1 MAVIMMASAA
11 LFDTVDGR
19 VARYLNA
26 TSEFGKELDSLADL
40 VSFGIA
46 PATLLYMVIMDK
58 DKADVLL
65 EIILPAIFATCG
77 AVRLARYN
85 VLNVKDYFVGI
96 PIPLSGGLLLL
107 SSIAFR
113 HQSHWI
119 LGIITLILSFMMVSN
134 IHVPRK

>member
-1 MAVIMMASAA
+1 MAVIMMAMAA
-11 LFDTVDGR
+11 LFDTIDGR

-58 DKADVLL
+58 DKMDLYV

-85 VLNVKDYFVGI
+85 VLNIKDHFVGI
-96 PIPLSGGLLLL
+96 PIPIAGGLLLV
-107 SSIAFR
+107 SSIIFR
-113 HQSHWI
+113 HQNHLI
-119 LGIITLILSFMMVSN
+119 IGIITLVLSFLMVSN
-134 IHVPRK
+134 IRVPRK